1 MTTAL
6 DKTLKRAI
14 TINEQAYVAAIS
26 PSGVK
31 LTLKGRRNGV
41 EMSWDALLA
50 NAAPSDKVSR
60 DAGANDDDSDS
71 GGE

>member
-1 MTTAL
+1 MTTPL

-26 PSGVK
+26 PAGIK

-50 NAAPSDKVSR
+50 NAAPSEPIRR
-60 DAGANDDDSDS
+60 DAGAPES
-71 GGE
+71 

>member
-1 MTTAL
+1 MTTPL

-26 PSGVK
+26 PEGIK

-41 EMSWDALLA
+41 EMSWTTLLA
-50 NAAPSDKVSR
+50 NAAPSEKLSR
-60 DAGANDDDSDS
+60 EPDTAA
-71 GGE
+71 

>member
-1 MTTAL
+1 MTTPL
-6 DKTLKRAI
+6 DKTLKRGL

-41 EMSWDALLA
+41 EMSWVELL
-50 NAAPSDKVSR
+50 NSR
-60 DAGANDDDSDS
+60 TASKGATSDS
-71 GGE
+71 ADQEDEAEAAGE